1 MQSTRPRPPTRT
13 HTCPNP
19 QPARSSAG
27 DVQSGHH
34 RVRNASGRCELT
46 MAAGNCTAQT
56 PSSFQDG
63 EYCRLARDYRG
74 VHQGRSP
81 HRSGISQD
89 SWASGTQVTSTY
101 ASTQP
106 HFPEAYATARDLR
119 ASREPPGLSKKL
131 PFPERS
137 GRVASHDVRVV
148 YQNNGRLC

>member
-101 ASTQP
+101 ASTKP

-131 PFPERS
+131 PFLERS